1 MKLKDRIQEDM
12 KDAMRSGDSDQ
23 LKVIRLILSAV
34 KQIEIDTRKTI
45 EEDSEILTILNKM
58 VKQRRDS
65 ITQFEQGNRK
75 DLAEI
80 ELTEITV
87 LEKYLPEQLSANE
100 IDALIDQSITE
111 NSAEDITKMGAVMSI
126 LKKKVSGRADMGI
139 ISQKVKARL
148 SKTTYTSLFSD
159 Q

>member
-87 LEKYLPEQLSANE
+87 LEKYLPEQLSENE
-100 IDALIDQSITE
+100 IDELIDQSITE
-111 NSAEDITKMGAVMSI
+111 SSAEDITKMGTVMSI
-126 LKKKVSGRADMGI
+126 LKEKVSGRADMGI

-148 SKTTYTSLFSD
+148 SKTT
-159 Q
+159 

>member
-75 DLAEI
+75 DLVEI

-87 LEKYLPEQLSANE
+87 LEKYLPEQLSENE
-100 IDALIDQSITE
+100 IDELIDQSITE
-111 NSAEDITKMGAVMSI
+111 SSAEDITKMGAVMSI
-126 LKKKVSGRADMGI
+126 LKEKVSGRADMGI
-139 ISQKVKARL
+139 ISQKVKAHL
-148 SKTTYTSLFSD
+148 SKTT
-159 Q
+159 

>member
-75 DLAEI
+75 DLVEI

-87 LEKYLPEQLSANE
+87 LEKYLPEQLSENE
-100 IDALIDQSITE
+100 IDELIDQSITE
-111 NSAEDITKMGAVMSI
+111 SSAEDITKMGAVMSI
-126 LKKKVSGRADMGI
+126 LKEKVSGRADMGI

-148 SKTTYTSLFSD
+148 SKTT
-159 Q
+159 

>member
-1 MKLKDRIQEDM
+1 MKLKDRIQKDM

-65 ITQFEQGNRK
+65 ITQFEQGHRK

-87 LEKYLPEQLSANE
+87 LEKYLPEQLSENE
-100 IDALIDQSITE
+100 IDELIDQSITE
-111 NSAEDITKMGAVMSI
+111 SSAEDITKMGAVMSI
-126 LKKKVSGRADMGI
+126 LKEKVSGRADMGI

-148 SKTTYTSLFSD
+148 SKTT
-159 Q
+159 

>member
-1 MKLKDRIQEDM
+1 MKLKDRIQKDM

-75 DLAEI
+75 DLVEI

-87 LEKYLPEQLSANE
+87 LEKYLPEQLSENE
-100 IDALIDQSITE
+100 IDELIDQSITE
-111 NSAEDITKMGAVMSI
+111 SSAEDITKMGAVMSI
-126 LKKKVSGRADMGI
+126 LKEKVSGRADMGI

-148 SKTTYTSLFSD
+148 SKTT
-159 Q
+159 

>member
-65 ITQFEQGNRK
+65 ITQFEQGDRK

-87 LEKYLPEQLSANE
+87 LEKYLPEQLSENE
-100 IDALIDQSITE
+100 IDELIDQSITE
-111 NSAEDITKMGAVMSI
+111 SSAGDITKMGAVMSI
-126 LKKKVSGRADMGI
+126 LKEKVSGRADMGI

-148 SKTTYTSLFSD
+148 SKTT
-159 Q
+159 

>member
-1 MKLKDRIQEDM
+1 MKLKDRIQKDM

-87 LEKYLPEQLSANE
+87 LEKYLPEQLSENE
-100 IDALIDQSITE
+100 IDELIDQSITE
-111 NSAEDITKMGAVMSI
+111 SSAEDITKMGAVMSI
-126 LKKKVSGRADMGI
+126 LKEKVSGRADMGI

-148 SKTTYTSLFSD
+148 SKTT
-159 Q
+159 

>member
-87 LEKYLPEQLSANE
+87 LEKYLPEQLSENE
-100 IDALIDQSITE
+100 IDELIDQSITE
-111 NSAEDITKMGAVMSI
+111 SSAEDITKMGAVMSI
-126 LKKKVSGRADMGI
+126 LKEKVSGRADMGI
-139 ISQKVKARL
+139 SSQKVKARL
-148 SKTTYTSLFSD
+148 SKTT
-159 Q
+159 

>member
-1 MKLKDRIQEDM
+1 MKLKDRIQKDM

-87 LEKYLPEQLSANE
+87 LEKYLPEQLSENE
-100 IDALIDQSITE
+100 IDELIDQSITE
-111 NSAEDITKMGAVMSI
+111 SSAEDITKMGTVMSI
-126 LKKKVSGRADMGI
+126 LKEKVSGRADMGI

-148 SKTTYTSLFSD
+148 SKTT
-159 Q
+159 

>member
-87 LEKYLPEQLSANE
+87 LEKYLPEQLSENE
-100 IDALIDQSITE
+100 IDELIDQSITE
-111 NSAEDITKMGAVMSI
+111 SSVEDITKMGAVMSI
-126 LKKKVSGRADMGI
+126 LKEKVSGRADMGI

-148 SKTTYTSLFSD
+148 SKTT
-159 Q
+159 

>member
-87 LEKYLPEQLSANE
+87 LEKYLPEQLSENE
-100 IDALIDQSITE
+100 IDELIDQSITE
-111 NSAEDITKMGAVMSI
+111 SSAEDITKMGVVMSI
-126 LKKKVSGRADMGI
+126 LKEKVSGRADMGI

-148 SKTTYTSLFSD
+148 SKTT
-159 Q
+159 

>member
-87 LEKYLPEQLSANE
+87 LEKYLPEQLSENE
-100 IDALIDQSITE
+100 IDELIDQSITE
-111 NSAEDITKMGAVMSI
+111 SSAEDITKMGAVMSI
-126 LKKKVSGRADMGI
+126 LKEKVSGRADMGI

-148 SKTTYTSLFSD
+148 SKTT
-159 Q
+159 

>member
-87 LEKYLPEQLSANE
+87 LEKYLPEQLSENE
-100 IDALIDQSITE
+100 IDELIDQSITE
-111 NSAEDITKMGAVMSI
+111 SSAEDITKMGAVMAI
-126 LKKKVSGRADMGI
+126 LKEKVSGRADMGI
-139 ISQKVKARL
+139 ISQKVKTRL
-148 SKTTYTSLFSD
+148 SKTT
-159 Q
+159 

>member
-1 MKLKDRIQEDM
+1 MKLKDRIQKDM

-75 DLAEI
+75 DLVEI

-87 LEKYLPEQLSANE
+87 LEKYLPEQLSENE
-100 IDALIDQSITE
+100 IDELIDQSITE
-111 NSAEDITKMGAVMSI
+111 SSAEDITKMGAVMSI
-126 LKKKVSGRADMGI
+126 LKEKVSGRADMGI
-139 ISQKVKARL
+139 ISQKVKTRL
-148 SKTTYTSLFSD
+148 SKTT
-159 Q
+159 

>member
-87 LEKYLPEQLSANE
+87 LEKYLPEQLSENE

-111 NSAEDITKMGAVMSI
+111 SSAEDITKMGAVMSI
-126 LKKKVSGRADMGI
+126 LKEKVSGRADMGI

-148 SKTTYTSLFSD
+148 SKTT
-159 Q
+159 

>member
-12 KDAMRSGDSDQ
+12 KDAMRSGDSDK

-75 DLAEI
+75 DLVEI

-87 LEKYLPEQLSANE
+87 LEKYLPEQLSENE

-111 NSAEDITKMGAVMSI
+111 SSAEDITKMGAVMSI
-126 LKKKVSGRADMGI
+126 LKEKVSGRADMGI

-148 SKTTYTSLFSD
+148 SKTT
-159 Q
+159 

>member
-65 ITQFEQGNRK
+65 ITQFEQGDRK

-87 LEKYLPEQLSANE
+87 LEKYLPEQLSENE
-100 IDALIDQSITE
+100 IDELIDQSITE
-111 NSAEDITKMGAVMSI
+111 SSAEDITKMGAVMSI

-148 SKTTYTSLFSD
+148 SKTT
-159 Q
+159 

>member
-87 LEKYLPEQLSANE
+87 LEKYLPEQLSENE

-111 NSAEDITKMGAVMSI
+111 SSAEDITKMGAVMSI

-148 SKTTYTSLFSD
+148 SKTT
-159 Q
+159 

>member
-126 LKKKVSGRADMGI
+126 LKEKVSGRADMGI

-148 SKTTYTSLFSD
+148 SKTT
-159 Q
+159 

>member
-87 LEKYLPEQLSANE
+87 LEKYLPEQLSENE

-126 LKKKVSGRADMGI
+126 LKEKVSGRADMGI

-148 SKTTYTSLFSD
+148 SKTT
-159 Q
+159 

>member
-87 LEKYLPEQLSANE
+87 LEKYLPEQLSENE
-100 IDALIDQSITE
+100 IDELIDQSITE
-111 NSAEDITKMGAVMSI
+111 SSAEDITKMGAVMSI

-139 ISQKVKARL
+139 ISQKVKVRL
-148 SKTTYTSLFSD
+148 SKTT
-159 Q
+159 

>member
-87 LEKYLPEQLSANE
+87 LEKYLPEQLSENE
-100 IDALIDQSITE
+100 IDELIDQSIAE
-111 NSAEDITKMGAVMSI
+111 SSAEDITKMGVVMSI
-126 LKKKVSGRADMGI
+126 LKEKVSGRADMGI

-148 SKTTYTSLFSD
+148 SKTT
-159 Q
+159 

>member
-87 LEKYLPEQLSANE
+87 LEKYLPEQLSENE
-100 IDALIDQSITE
+100 IDELIDQSITE
-111 NSAEDITKMGAVMSI
+111 SSAEDITKMGAVMSI
-126 LKKKVSGRADMGI
+126 LKEKVSGRADMGI
-139 ISQKVKARL
+139 ISQKVKTRL
-148 SKTTYTSLFSD
+148 SKTT
-159 Q
+159 

>member
-87 LEKYLPEQLSANE
+87 LEKYLPEQLSENE
-100 IDALIDQSITE
+100 IDELIDQSITE
-111 NSAEDITKMGAVMSI
+111 SSAEDITKMGAVMSI

-148 SKTTYTSLFSD
+148 SKTT
-159 Q
+159 